1 MARVSSIVF
10 LAFIA
15 VAGADNAKCV
25 IQATSSA
32 ASVAQ
37 FGAWLYTTIS
47 KCEGVETGNIECSS
61 DVLNTI
67 AEVLEVSG
75 QVVASVQSCQPHAE
89 NRDCTIKGLRLA
101 NGVTKLT
108 ATSLDISHSC
118 EDFLQVSAPR
128 KFPFAQNEECIDKI
142 SNLFN
147 ALAAAILGGK
157 HISEHGCKTPQDC
170 WAQSLDL
177 LSVIMQMADDI
188 WVIFTSK
195 CVVSPESVPYSKCVE
210 DVIDVVQEISEV
222 GASSLTI
229 GEACSPGGHR
239 KYVSEVPPLTGVF
252 GFSAVNIGLA
262 ALLPLTAI
270 VAFALGRRAKNRVSE
285 PTDDM
290 EAHEPLTV
298 E

>member
-1 MARVSSIVF
+1 MVQVPSIVF
-10 LAFIA
+10 LTLIA
-15 VAGADNAKCV
+15 VAGADNSKCV
-25 IQATSSA
+25 VSATSSA

-37 FGAWLYTTIS
+37 FGAWLYTTIE
-47 KCEGVETGNIECSS
+47 KCEGVENGNIGCWS
-61 DVLNTI
+61 DVLNTV
-67 AEVLEVSG
+67 AEVLDVAG
-75 QVVASVQSCQPHAE
+75 QVAASVQNCQPHAE

-108 ATSLDISHSC
+108 ASSLDISQSC

-157 HISEHGCKTPQDC
+157 HISDHGCKTPQDC

-177 LSVIMQMADDI
+177 LSIIMEMADDI

-195 CVVSPESVPYSKCVE
+195 CVVSPESVPYSKCVG
-210 DVIDVVQEISEV
+210 DVIDVVQEISQI

-252 GFSAVNIGLA
+252 GFSAVNIGRGALA
-262 ALLPLTAI
+262 FDCNCGLRI
-270 VAFALGRRAKNRVSE
+270 G
-285 PTDDM
+285 
-290 EAHEPLTV
+290 
-298 E
+298 